1 MKITKRQLRKI
12 IREEKRRL
20 NEGGLAG
27 HFTGEAPPEQGR
39 PTNASS
45 AFQAIEELE
54 AKLKTLG
61 FTGPRVLHLL
71 DELSN
76 ATMFPER
83 KDWGAK

>member
-1 MKITKRQLRKI
+1 MKITKRQLQRI

-27 HFTGEAPPEQGR
+27 HFTGEAPPEQGKR
-39 PTNASS
+39 TNSSS
-45 AFQAIEELE
+45 ALQAINNLE
-54 AKLKTLG
+54 KKLKTLG

>member
-1 MKITKRQLRKI
+1 MKITKKQLKMIIKEERQKLDK
-12 IREEKRRL
+12 
-20 NEGGLAG
+20 
-27 HFTGEAPPEQGR
+27 QGQ

-71 DELSN
+71 DELSS

-83 KDWGAK
+83 KDWGAT

>member
-1 MKITKRQLRKI
+1 MKITKRQLKSI
-12 IREEKRRL
+12 IKEERQKL
-20 NEGGLAG
+20 D
-27 HFTGEAPPEQGR
+27 EQDQ

-61 FTGPRVLHLL
+61 FTSPRVLHLL

-83 KDWGAK
+83 KDWGAT